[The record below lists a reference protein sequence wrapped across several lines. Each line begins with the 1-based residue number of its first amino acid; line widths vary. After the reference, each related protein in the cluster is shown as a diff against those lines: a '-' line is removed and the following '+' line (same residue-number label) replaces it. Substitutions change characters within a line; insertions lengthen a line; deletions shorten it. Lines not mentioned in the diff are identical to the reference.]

1 MPINLTKDFPV
12 DPGSVMESSRVTLKD
27 IAREA
32 NVSPASVSLVL
43 RDKETVRVS
52 EATRKRVIEIA
63 ERLNYRPNLLAR
75 TLVGKGSSTLG
86 LVITTLLNPFYAEIT
101 QAIIDRAREKGY
113 SVIATSVDYG
123 GPDVEQ
129 FYLDELLD
137 RGVDGLIISSALRN
151 DTAIKNLRKRG
162 VPFVLV
168 VREVDEAPSEKP
180 VDFVGV
186 DDQRGAALATEHL
199 FDLGHTHIAIIAG
212 PQDTSTGY
220 HRLQGVKVAFKARGL
235 EVDSDLIYYGNYKRE
250 SGYEQTQ
257 KILGSRKKAT
267 AIFAAND
274 IMAIGAIEALAE
286 KGLKVP
292 YDMALIGFD
301 DIEIAGLPGVD
312 LTSISHQKA
321 HMGQLAVERLIEK
334 ISGKS
339 ENVVTKSLIDPILV
353 VRKTCGADAGATRKD
368 TQHC

>member
-1 MPINLTKDFPV
+1 MK
-12 DPGSVMESSRVTLKD
+12 SSRVTLKD

-43 RDKETVRVS
+43 RDKETGRVS
-52 EATRKRVIEIA
+52 ETTRKRVIEIA

-75 TLVGKGSSTLG
+75 TLVGKGSATLG

-101 QAIIDRAREKGY
+101 QAIIDRARKKGY
-113 SVIATSVDYG
+113 SVIATSVDCG
-123 GPDVEQ
+123 GPNVEQ

-151 DTAIKNLRKRG
+151 DAAIKNLRKRG

-168 VREVDEAPSEKP
+168 VREVDQEPSEKP
-180 VDFVGV
+180 VDFIGV
-186 DDQRGAALATEHL
+186 DDQRGAALATNHL
-199 FDLGHTHIAIIAG
+199 FNLGHTPFAVIAG

-220 HRLQGVKVAFKARGL
+220 HRLQGVKAAFNAKGL
-235 EVDSDLIYYGNYKRE
+235 EVDSDLIYYGDYTRQ

-257 KILGSRKKAT
+257 KIFESRKDAT

-274 IMAIGAIEALAE
+274 IMAIGAMEALAE

-292 YDMALIGFD
+292 HDMALIGFD
-301 DIEIAGLPGVD
+301 DIEMAGLPGVD
-312 LTSISHQKA
+312 LTSISHQKT
-321 HMGQLAVERLIEK
+321 HMGQVAVERLIEK
-334 ISGKS
+334 ITGKS
-339 ENVVTKSLIDPILV
+339 ENMATRSLIDPVLV
-353 VRKTCGADAGATRKD
+353 VRKTCGADAAAKKKGGT
-368 TQHC
+368 